1 MNVNETNKN
10 CVQEFVKDVFGVET
24 DSNEVLEKGLNTLK
38 DLSDREERVVLMKYG
53 LADGK
58 PKSLAEI
65 ASEFGVTR
73 EMIRQVLSKAII
85 KLHHPSRMPL

>member
-10 CVQEFVKDVFGVET
+10 CVQEFVKDVFGVEA
-24 DSNEVLEKGLNTLK
+24 DSNGVLEKGLNSLK

-58 PKSLAEI
+58 PKSLAGI

-73 EMIRQVLSKAII
+73 EMIRQFLSKALK
-85 KLHHPSRMPL
+85 KLHHPSRIPL